1 MGRTPPP
8 WNVSRLA
15 RELARERPAH
25 TYASYQTFLQ
35 KNMIDRLNLQQ
46 RLRDLR
52 AERGGTLD
60 GVHVPRSVRTR
71 ATPQPRVPTER
82 AASLRPR
89 VAGGMS
95 VSELHAAF
103 APRSSPTESL
113 DELEE
118 DEPDTHGDRDG
129 AGTHASSDGT
139 SSSEEEP
146 MSEAEMLAFEAQHT
160 HVEEPRAAPT
170 RRRREQFLP
179 EETEVLVNHLV
190 DLLIVT
196 HWGRDIDDEGAVNVD
211 EDLPS
216 PPASFWEEME
226 RDAPRHSAR
235 SWMMHFLRNAQ
246 RFWRTATDRFLLRL
260 SPSSL
265 FVDAEQ
271 SVVKDE
277 AAAAVEEAEEAAE
290 AAAAVQAEAAKDV
303 DAAEAEEQADADG
316 ADAETATSAAEDSAA
331 SPASASSVPASLA
344 SAAAAAPLCHAG
356 PSASTPH
363 AGPSTSTP
371 RRTARGPHTL
381 DTPSSSADAADV
393 SASLTVHTP
402 ETRGETYTPYSV
414 RVGQRRDHHDAKA
427 HARERH
433 SAPFQ
438 DAAPSPLVRRAPS
451 SAPRVRRPTPP
462 SPARARPVRHS
473 FGGPGSPRLVPLWGT
488 GGRSAAQVAV
498 EQRRARAAYEAR
510 VWALCSEYAMTS
522 PAQLVPFMERAEG
535 DVDACRDAVEEYIEA
550 LAHHYDT
557 ERTTVLELLETQL
570 GSFAQVVRVLD
581 VQQRA
586 AERSGSRTREHIMR

>member
-15 RELARERPAH
+15 RTLARERPAH

-52 AERGGTLD
+52 AERGSTLD
-60 GVHVPRSVRTR
+60 GVHVPRSARTR
-71 ATPQPRVPTER
+71 ATPQPHAPTER

-118 DEPDTHGDRDG
+118 DEPEARDERAG
-129 AGTHASSDGT
+129 AGANEPSDGT

-146 MSEAEMLAFEAQHT
+146 MSEAEMLAFEAQQT

-179 EETEVLVNHLV
+179 EEVERLVNHLV

-196 HWGRDIDDEGAVNVD
+196 HWGRDIDEEGAVNVD
-211 EDLPS
+211 EELPS

-235 SWMMHFLRNAQ
+235 SWMLHFSRNAP

-277 AAAAVEEAEEAAE
+277 ASTGAAEEAAEAAE
-290 AAAAVQAEAAKDV
+290 AAAAVQAEATQQAEATAA
-303 DAAEAEEQADADG
+303 DAA
-316 ADAETATSAAEDSAA
+316 AETATSASESSTTSAA
-331 SPASASSVPASLA
+331 SASAASASTA
-344 SAAAAAPLCHAG
+344 SATPEAPPPAPPARHA
-356 PSASTPH
+356 PSTSTPH
-363 AGPSTSTP
+363 AGPATSTP
-371 RRTARGPHTL
+371 RRTARAPSTL
-381 DTPSSSADAADV
+381 DTPSSSTDAADV
-393 SASLTVHTP
+393 SASLAVYTP
-402 ETRGETYTPYSV
+402 ETRGEAYTPYSV

-438 DAAPSPLVRRAPS
+438 DAAPSPLIRRAPS
-451 SAPRVRRPTPP
+451 SVPRVRRHTPP

-473 FGGPGSPRLVPLWGT
+473 LGAPASPMLVPLWGS
-488 GGRSAAQVAV
+488 GGRSAALVAV

-510 VWALCSEYAMTS
+510 VWALCSEYSMTS

-535 DVDACRDAVEEYIEA
+535 DVDACREAVEEYIEA
-550 LAHHYDT
+550 LARHYDT

-586 AERSGSRTREHIMR
+586 AERSGSRTRESILR

>member
-15 RELARERPAH
+15 RTLARERPAH

-52 AERGGTLD
+52 AERGSTLD
-60 GVHVPRSVRTR
+60 GVHVPRSARTR
-71 ATPQPRVPTER
+71 ATPQPHVPTER

-103 APRSSPTESL
+103 VPRSSPTESL

-118 DEPDTHGDRDG
+118 DEPDAQDERAG
-129 AGTHASSDGT
+129 AGAGDPSDGT
-139 SSSEEEP
+139 SSEEEP
-146 MSEAEMLAFEAQHT
+146 MSEAEMLAFEAQQT
-160 HVEEPRAAPT
+160 HVEEPRTAPT

-179 EETEVLVNHLV
+179 EETELLVNHLV
-190 DLLIVT
+190 ELLIVT

-211 EDLPS
+211 EELPS

-235 SWMMHFLRNAQ
+235 SWMLHFSRNTQ

-271 SVVKDE
+271 SVVKGE
-277 AAAAVEEAEEAAE
+277 AATKEAEEAADEAE
-290 AAAAVQAEAAKDV
+290 AAAAVQASANQDAEPHAAGA
-303 DAAEAEEQADADG
+303 AAEA
-316 ADAETATSAAEDSAA
+316 TSASEASTASAA
-331 SPASASSVPASLA
+331 SATPE
-344 SAAAAAPLCHAG
+344 AG
-356 PSASTPH
+356 PSLSPTRPDASASTPH
-363 AGPSTSTP
+363 AGPATSTP
-371 RRTARGPHTL
+371 RRTAHAPHTL
-381 DTPSSSADAADV
+381 DTPSSTDAADV
-393 SASLTVHTP
+393 SASLAVYTP
-402 ETRGETYTPYSV
+402 ETRGEAYTPYSV

-438 DAAPSPLVRRAPS
+438 DAAPSPLTRRAPS
-451 SAPRVRRPTPP
+451 SVPRIQRRTSP

-473 FGGPGSPRLVPLWGT
+473 LGAPGSPMLVPLWGS
-488 GGRSAAQVAV
+488 GGRPAALAAV

-535 DVDACRDAVEEYIEA
+535 DVDACREAVEEYMEA
-550 LAHHYDT
+550 LARHYDT

-586 AERSGSRTREHIMR
+586 AERSGSRSREHILR